1 MGKAYQRKDGFYR
14 KAKEEGYRSRAS
26 YKLIEIDKRAR
37 LFRKG
42 QRVLDLGCYPG
53 GWLQVASDLA
63 GASGKVVGIDL
74 KEVEPLNREGV
85 IIHKGDISTSEN
97 QSMVLSSLG
106 GKADLL
112 LSDMSAP
119 LTGVSFRD
127 ACRSAELA
135 ELVFELSAPLLKC
148 GGAVVAKVF
157 PSAEADQVFEKYRSS
172 FGSLKRLKLKSTRG
186 SSSELY
192 FLGQKFKGFENL
204 E

>member
-63 GASGKVVGIDL
+63 GASGKVVGI
-74 KEVEPLNREGV
+74 
-85 IIHKGDISTSEN
+85 DISTSEN

>member
-26 YKLIEIDKRAR
+26 YKLLELDQRAR
-37 LFRKG
+37 LLKKG
-42 QRVLDLGCYPG
+42 QRVVDLGCFPG
-53 GWLQVASDLA
+53 GWLQVASDLT
-63 GASGKVVGIDL
+63 GPSGKVVGIDL
-74 KEVEPLNREGV
+74 KDVEPLNKEGV
-85 IIHKGDISTSEN
+85 FIHKGDISSIEN
-97 QSMVLSSLG
+97 QTQVLSSLG

-135 ELVFELSAPLLKC
+135 ELVLELSGSLLKN

-157 PSAEADQVFEKYRSS
+157 PSAEADQVFQNYRGSFSS
-172 FGSLKRLKLKSTRG
+172 FKRFKLKSTRG

-192 FLGQKFKGFENL
+192 FVGQGFKGLQNN
-204 E
+204 